1 MLLILN
7 GKITFEYQ
15 YCQQCGSCL
24 AVCPTKS
31 LSAKRLKNGLVDIQI
46 DQDTCIKCK
55 KCIKSCP
62 AAIGDQI
69 EEYNRDFPKKKYYFA
84 RSNDADIRY
93 LSSSGGTCKTLI
105 IQALKQGLIDGV
117 YTLCKTNKYPYAEGM
132 FYSKENIPSH
142 DDIPNSVYH
151 SVMLNANIELIPKC
165 KRLMV
170 VGTNCQIKG
179 MEVLLKHKC
188 DTLIKVCIFC
198 KQQKTLD
205 STRFWAKMMGVK
217 INIDNYFDFQYRGNG
232 WPGIV
237 KLNQGKLPYARASIL
252 PFGKRIW
259 TVPGC
264 NICGDTFSQYH
275 ADLSLM
281 DPWGGINA
289 GDVQG
294 SNLVV
299 VHTTVGCEILNA
311 VENLELIKK
320 SYSEVI
326 PGLSL
331 KDINRK
337 QQMIPYFQGKKCS
350 ARIKIAGIL
359 EIFQRNFF
367 IFVLQLLPKMPIIMY
382 RIIHKIPDLR
392 NIILR

>member
-1 MLLILN
+1 MRELLFYLLVK
-7 GKITFEYQ
+7 GFGLYQ
-15 YCQQCGSCL
+15 
-24 AVCPTKS
+24 A
-31 LSAKRLKNGLVDIQI
+31 
-46 DQDTCIKCK
+46 
-55 KCIKSCP
+55 
-62 AAIGDQI
+62 
-69 EEYNRDFPKKKYYFA
+69 
-84 RSNDADIRY
+84 
-93 LSSSGGTCKTLI
+93 
-105 IQALKQGLIDGV
+105 
-117 YTLCKTNKYPYAEGM
+117 
-132 FYSKENIPSH
+132 
-142 DDIPNSVYH
+142 
-151 SVMLNANIELIPKC
+151 
-165 KRLMV
+165 
-170 VGTNCQIKG
+170 
-179 MEVLLKHKC
+179 
-188 DTLIKVCIFC
+188 
-198 KQQKTLD
+198 
-205 STRFWAKMMGVK
+205 
-217 INIDNYFDFQYRGNG
+217 
-232 WPGIV
+232 
-237 KLNQGKLPYARASIL
+237 
-252 PFGKRIW
+252 
-259 TVPGC
+259 C
-264 NICGDTFSQYH
+264 NICGDPFSQYH